1 MKKGRGKL
9 RPFVISQ
16 QVEYWEKEEE
26 PMEPK
31 GKWLDEYCNSCGRQI
46 NTWDKRISKVL
57 AYKYPCCEDCIVKEY
72 DMEPEDLRRRMENVF
87 GMRPCLG
94 L

>member
-1 MKKGRGKL
+1 MKKGRRKL
-9 RPFVISQ
+9 RPFVIRQYENHS
-16 QVEYWEKEEE
+16 EKKEE
-26 PMEPK
+26 PMELK

-46 NTWDKRISKVL
+46 STWDKRISKVL
-57 AYKYPCCEDCIVKEY
+57 AYKYPCCEDCIAKEY

>member
-1 MKKGRGKL
+1 
-9 RPFVISQ
+9 
-16 QVEYWEKEEE
+16 
-26 PMEPK
+26 MELK

-46 NTWDKRISKVL
+46 STW
-57 AYKYPCCEDCIVKEY
+57 EDCIAKEY
-72 DMEPEDLRRRMENVF
+72 DMEPEALRRRMENVF

>member
-1 MKKGRGKL
+1 
-9 RPFVISQ
+9 
-16 QVEYWEKEEE
+16 
-26 PMEPK
+26 METK

-57 AYKYPCCEDCIVKEY
+57 AYKYPCCEDCIAKEY
-72 DMEPEDLRRRMENVF
+72 DMEPEALRRRMENVF